1 MKSSCRILSAAVALL
16 FAAESLHAAVE
27 IPTPAEA
34 VAGRDLVKR
43 YADTIVSVE
52 MVVLVKAG
60 GARGGQSREVKRE
73 VNGTVISPTGLTVT
87 SLALI
92 DPSAAAGGG
101 RGGADVPETE
111 FKEVKLRLADNSEVL
126 ARVVLKDADLDLAF
140 IVPESAEAA
149 AGRPFPYVKLDDAA
163 EAAVLGSYAEITRVP
178 KTLQRVPIVQMST
191 IVGIIEKPRR
201 YFLVSQQ
208 SFGCPVFDLQGRVLG
223 ISLVYSSGGRQV
235 GAVVLPAADVA
246 EMAKQAAAVK
256 LEPLEKAPAGDAK
269 PAEEP
274 KTP

>member
-1 MKSSCRILSAAVALL
+1 MKLSCRLLSAAVALL
-16 FAAESLHAAVE
+16 FTTQSLRAATDA
-27 IPTPAEA
+27 PTPAEA
-34 VAGRDLVKR
+34 VAGRNLVKR

-73 VNGTVISPTGLTVT
+73 VNGTVISPSGLTVT
-87 SLALI
+87 SLSLI

-140 IVPESAEAA
+140 IVPESEAA
-149 AGRPFPYVKLDDAA
+149 AGRQFPFVKLDEAA

-256 LEPLEKAPAGDAK
+256 LEPVEKIITDVVK

-274 KTP
+274 KAP